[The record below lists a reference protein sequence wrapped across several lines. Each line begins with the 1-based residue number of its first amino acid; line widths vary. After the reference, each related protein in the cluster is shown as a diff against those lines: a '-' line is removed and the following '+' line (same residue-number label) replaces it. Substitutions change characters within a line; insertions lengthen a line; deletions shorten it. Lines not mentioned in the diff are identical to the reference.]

1 MSPKGDK
8 FSKRAEFEKAK
19 NLLQLKLIEV
29 KENSLEGKLFYEKL
43 RKKLILKHQQA
54 LETTLNNHKEVCDHK
69 NLNEILKNSIDRGRS
84 RFSEGTNEVE
94 EIPNNMD
101 LNFTPKSEIKADSDW
116 TIALGTPSIVHPLS
130 FKSEQD
136 VLNSFGG
143 RLVQVTPEEIAPN
156 LKKRNHRRDKIA
168 KYVRNDNKER
178 PFGCEKCFKR
188 FTSQANLELHKR
200 IHSNI
205 RFECE
210 ICTKKFV
217 QKGQLQVHMKTHT
230 GQKDYVCTI
239 CQKGYIQK
247 VNLNSHMTSA
257 HGINLKELASTPS
270 KLKSIGDGST

>member
-1 MSPKGDK
+1 MY
-8 FSKRAEFEKAK
+8 
-19 NLLQLKLIEV
+19 L
-29 KENSLEGKLFYEKL
+29 
-43 RKKLILKHQQA
+43 A
-54 LETTLNNHKEVCDHK
+54 LETTLNNHKEVYHHK

-84 RFSEGTNEVE
+84 RFSEGTEEVKE
-94 EIPNNMD
+94 KPSNMD

-188 FTSQANLELHKR
+188 FTSQAR
-200 IHSNI
+200 IIKLIVRTHRQVFGTVI
-205 RFECE
+205 RNE
-210 ICTKKFV
+210 
-217 QKGQLQVHMKTHT
+217 QRNDPYKGESRAPQT
-230 GQKDYVCTI
+230 
-239 CQKGYIQK
+239 
-247 VNLNSHMTSA
+247 NSFKH
-257 HGINLKELASTPS
+257 PVRV
-270 KLKSIGDGST
+270 

>member
-1 MSPKGDK
+1 MK
-8 FSKRAEFEKAK
+8 
-19 NLLQLKLIEV
+19 LKLIEA
-29 KENSLEGKLFYEKL
+29 KENSVEGKNFYEKL
-43 RKKLILKHQQA
+43 EKNLNLKYQKA
-54 LETTLNNHKEVCDHK
+54 LEESLNNFKEVQHQK
-69 NLNEILKNSIDRGRS
+69 KSNEILKTFIERK
-84 RFSEGTNEVE
+84 RFSEDIAEFE
-94 EIPNNMD
+94 EISNEMD
-101 LNFTPKSEIKADSDW
+101 LNFTPKSEISPNSNW
-116 TIALGTPSIVHPLS
+116 TIALGDETVIHPLS
-130 FKSEQD
+130 FKTEQD

-143 RLVQVTPEEIAPN
+143 RMVQVNPEEIIPN
-156 LKKRNHRRDKIA
+156 LKKRKHRKDKIA

-210 ICTKKFV
+210 ICSKKFV

-230 GQKDYVCTI
+230 GQKDYICSI

-257 HGINLKELASTPS
+257 HGINLNELTSATSN
-270 KLKSIGDGST
+270 LKSIGGGPA

>member
-1 MSPKGDK
+1 
-8 FSKRAEFEKAK
+8 
-19 NLLQLKLIEV
+19 LK
-29 KENSLEGKLFYEKL
+29 Y
-43 RKKLILKHQQA
+43 QTA
-54 LETTLNNHKEVCDHK
+54 LEESLDNFEEVRDQK
-69 NLNEILKNSIDRGRS
+69 NSNEILKTFIEPK
-84 RFSEGTNEVE
+84 RFSEAEFE
-94 EIPNNMD
+94 EIKNEMD
-101 LNFTPKSEIKADSDW
+101 LNFTPKSEIRPNSSW
-116 TIALGTPSIVHPLS
+116 TIALGDETVVHPLS
-130 FKSEQD
+130 FKTEQD

-143 RLVQVTPEEIAPN
+143 RMIQVNPEEIIPN
-156 LKKRNHRRDKIA
+156 LKKRKHRKDKIA

-210 ICTKKFV
+210 ICSKKFV

-230 GQKDYVCTI
+230 GQKDYICSI

-257 HGINLKELASTPS
+257 HGVNLKELSSATSN
-270 KLKSIGDGST
+270 LKSIGGGPT